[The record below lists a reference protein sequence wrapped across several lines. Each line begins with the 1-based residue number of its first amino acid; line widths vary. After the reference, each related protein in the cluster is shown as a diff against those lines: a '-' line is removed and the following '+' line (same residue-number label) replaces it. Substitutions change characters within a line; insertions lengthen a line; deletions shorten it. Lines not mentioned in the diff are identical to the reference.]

1 MGKFEMGKLVVTAG
15 IDEQMKKDISFTRFV
30 QTSIGRFSNGDWGK
44 LDDEDKQQN
53 EHALQDGER
62 LMGVYIRPGTDEK
75 IWIITEWDRSVTTVL
90 YPHEY

>member
-1 MGKFEMGKLVVTAG
+1 MSKFAMGKLVVTAG
-15 IDEQMKKDISFTRFV
+15 IDEQMKNDSSFRGFV
-30 QTSIGRFSNGDWGK
+30 QMSIGRFSNGDWGNM
-44 LDDEDKQQN
+44 DSEDKQQN
-53 EHALQDGER
+53 EQGLKDGER